1 MWYMVRYSDIL
12 RSSPGTHALRL
23 VPGSSFTVFRLPP
36 AATRPPRPT
45 PAFPMM
51 SSPAPR
57 AIPGVSRMLT
67 PLLVVLALLS
77 ASRAGAQAGRLADLS
92 RDLES
97 RPSLEAEARTAEAQH
112 RTSEA
117 WLLRTRLQKGDF
129 QDGDRIVV
137 MLQGNPQMMDTVVVR
152 AGRMLPLPRM
162 ADLPLEGVLRS
173 ELTAR
178 LTSHLAKYL
187 RDSTVRATPLV
198 RLAVL
203 GQVGRPG
210 YYYTAADVLISDV
223 IMKAGGP
230 SPNADLNNMVIR
242 RSGDVI
248 WDAQATR
255 TALSDGLSLD
265 RLHLRAGDELLLN
278 EQEHRS
284 LATYWQAAVTVLTL
298 GFTLFRL
305 R

>member
-1 MWYMVRYSDIL
+1 MWYMERHSGIL
-12 RSSPGTHALRL
+12 YGFPGTHASSM
-23 VPGSSFTVFRLPP
+23 VPGRFPSVPCRVR
-36 AATRPPRPT
+36 AATRPPRLT
-45 PAFPMM
+45 PAFAMT
-51 SSPAPR
+51 SSIFPRVAPGI
-57 AIPGVSRMLT
+57 ARMAT
-67 PLLVVLALLS
+67 PLLAVLAL
-77 ASRAGAQAGRLADLS
+77 AGAPRAGAQAGRMPDLS
-92 RDLES
+92 RELET
-97 RPSLEAEARTAEAQH
+97 RASLEAEAKTAEAQH

-137 MLQGNPQMMDTVVVR
+137 MLQGNPSMMDTIVVR

-173 ELTAR
+173 ELTSK
-178 LTSHLAKYL
+178 LSSHLAKYL
-187 RDSTVRATPLV
+187 KDSTVRATPLV

-230 SPNADLNNMVIR
+230 MPNADLNNMVIR

-255 TALSDGLSLD
+255 TAVSDGLSLD

-278 EQEHRS
+278 EQQNRS

-298 GFTLFRL
+298 GFTLLRL